1 MDIADISVFPLREP
15 ASGLAYTVVR
25 LKAAGGLVG
34 FGECARISPAE
45 LKKAQSVVLGK
56 PATTW
61 EVIRREL
68 VGFPAIQAAV
78 NMALLDIVGKAAK
91 VPVYQ
96 LLGGPTRNKARA
108 MAMLEGSSDDALQRS
123 LERVRKTGVRAA
135 VVPTPEPT
143 ARNQGQ
149 AFVQSARRRLETLR
163 AVAGKDFDFV
173 LDGGGALTPGDASS
187 VAAEFE
193 RFHLLWF
200 DEPCAVS
207 NLRAIQKMASETVTP
222 IGMGRTIHS
231 AGAFQDLLRED
242 AVDVLRPDIALN
254 GIAQI
259 RKMAALA
266 ETYYVAVAPRHTG
279 GPVATAAALQL
290 AASLP
295 NFFIQEIPL
304 PSADEDQRMRADLAG
319 SSLEKIQDGF
329 ARLPLGPGLGIT
341 VNEAALEKY
350 KERA

>member
-1 MDIADISVFPLREP
+1 
-15 ASGLAYTVVR
+15 
-25 LKAAGGLVG
+25 
-34 FGECARISPAE
+34 
-45 LKKAQSVVLGK
+45 
-56 PATTW
+56 
-61 EVIRREL
+61 
-68 VGFPAIQAAV
+68 
-78 NMALLDIVGKAAK
+78 
-91 VPVYQ
+91 
-96 LLGGPTRNKARA
+96 
-108 MAMLEGSSDDALQRS
+108 LEGSSEDALQRS
-123 LERVRKTGVRAA
+123 LEGVRKTGVRAA
-135 VVPTPEPT
+135 VIPIPEPS

-149 AFVQSARRRLETLR
+149 AFVQSTRRRLETLR
-163 AVAGKDFDFV
+163 AIAGKEFDFV

-187 VAAEFE
+187 IAAEFE

-200 DEPCAVS
+200 DEPCPMS

-222 IGMGRTIHS
+222 IGMGRSIHS
-231 AGAFQDLLRED
+231 ASDFQDLLRED
-242 AVDVLRPDIALN
+242 AVDVLRPDIAVN

-304 PSADEDQRMRADLAG
+304 PLADEDQRMRADLAG

-329 ARLPLGPGLGIT
+329 AALPPGPGLGIT

-350 KERA
+350 RERA